1 MQIIITNADGTERTF
16 DCSVQTAAPIANL
29 TRGREWKSIAVI
41 GTADEVKAAFVDGI
55 TYRQQWESAIVAED
69 GTQTSE
75 TQTRDLSDYC
85 VAGDVVDT
93 RDGIVT
99 VYMGRRTPIELLQDE
114 LAAMDAA
121 MQEGV
126 NSVE

>member
-16 DCSVQTAAPIANL
+16 DCPVQQTAPISNL

-55 TYRQQWESAIVAED
+55 TYRQQWESAIIAED
-69 GTQTSE
+69 GTQTTE

-93 RDGIVT
+93 RDGNVT
-99 VYMGRRTPIELLQDE
+99 VYMGRKTEVEKLREQVEVLDVLLGE
-114 LAAMDAA
+114 EA
-121 MQEGV
+121 
-126 NSVE
+126 

>member
-16 DCSVQTAAPIANL
+16 DCPAQPAAPIANL
-29 TRGREWKSIAVI
+29 TRGREWKAISVV

-55 TYRQQWESAIVAED
+55 SYRQQWESAIIAED
-69 GTQTSE
+69 GTHTSE

-93 RDGIVT
+93 RDGNVT
-99 VYMGRRTPIELLQDE
+99 VYMGRKTEVEKLREQVDVLDVLLGE
-114 LAAMDAA
+114 EA
-121 MQEGV
+121 
-126 NSVE
+126 

>member
-1 MQIIITNADGTERTF
+1 MQIIITNADGAERAF
-16 DCSVQTAAPIANL
+16 DCPVQPAAPISNL

-55 TYRQQWESAIVAED
+55 TYRQQWESAIIAED
-69 GTQTSE
+69 GTQTTE

-93 RDGIVT
+93 RDGNVT
-99 VYMGRRTPIELLQDE
+99 VYMGRKTEVEKLREQVDVLDVLLGE
-114 LAAMDAA
+114 EA
-121 MQEGV
+121 
-126 NSVE
+126 

>member
-16 DCSVQTAAPIANL
+16 DCPVKPAAPISNL

-41 GTADEVKAAFVDGI
+41 GTADDVKAAFVDGI
-55 TYRQQWESAIVAED
+55 TYRQQWESSIIAED
-69 GTQTSE
+69 GTQTTE

-93 RDGIVT
+93 RDGNVT
-99 VYMGRRTPIELLQDE
+99 VYMGRKTEVEKLREQVEVLDVLLGE
-114 LAAMDAA
+114 EA
-121 MQEGV
+121 
-126 NSVE
+126 

>member
-16 DCSVQTAAPIANL
+16 DCPVQQAAPISNL

-41 GTADEVKAAFVDGI
+41 GTAEAVRAAFVDGI
-55 TYRQQWESAIVAED
+55 TYRQQWESAIIAED
-69 GTQTSE
+69 GTQTTE

-93 RDGIVT
+93 RDGNVT
-99 VYMGRRTPIELLQDE
+99 VYMGRKTEVEKLQEQVEVLDVLLGE
-114 LAAMDAA
+114 EA
-121 MQEGV
+121 
-126 NSVE
+126 

>member
-1 MQIIITNADGTERTF
+1 MQIIITNADGTERSF
-16 DCSVQTAAPIANL
+16 DCPVQPAAPIANL

-55 TYRQQWESAIVAED
+55 VYRQQWESAVIAED
-69 GTQTSE
+69 GTQTTE

-93 RDGIVT
+93 RDGNVT
-99 VYMGRRTPIELLQDE
+99 VYMGRKTEVEKLREQVDVLDVLLGE
-114 LAAMDAA
+114 EA
-121 MQEGV
+121 
-126 NSVE
+126 

>member
-1 MQIIITNADGTERTF
+1 MQIIITHADGTERAF
-16 DCSVQTAAPIANL
+16 DCPVQPAAPISNL

-55 TYRQQWESAIVAED
+55 TYRQQWESAVIAED
-69 GTQTSE
+69 GTQTTE

-93 RDGIVT
+93 RDGNVT
-99 VYMGRRTPIELLQDE
+99 VYMGRKTEVEKLREQVDVLDVLLGE
-114 LAAMDAA
+114 EA
-121 MQEGV
+121 
-126 NSVE
+126 

>member
-16 DCSVQTAAPIANL
+16 DCPVQPAAPISNL
-29 TRGREWKSIAVI
+29 TRGREWKSISVI

-55 TYRQQWESAIVAED
+55 TYRQQWESAIIAED
-69 GTQTSE
+69 GTQTTE

-93 RDGIVT
+93 RDGNVT
-99 VYMGRRTPIELLQDE
+99 VYMGRKTEVEKLREQVDVLDVLLGE
-114 LAAMDAA
+114 EA
-121 MQEGV
+121 
-126 NSVE
+126 

>member
-16 DCSVQTAAPIANL
+16 DCPVQPAAPISNL
-29 TRGREWKSIAVI
+29 TREREWKSIAVI

-55 TYRQQWESAIVAED
+55 TYRQQWESAVIAED

-93 RDGIVT
+93 RDGNVT
-99 VYMGRRTPIELLQDE
+99 VYMGRKTEVEKLREQVDVLDVLLGE
-114 LAAMDAA
+114 EA
-121 MQEGV
+121 
-126 NSVE
+126 

>member
-16 DCSVQTAAPIANL
+16 GCPVQTAAPISNL

-55 TYRQQWESAIVAED
+55 TYRQQWDSAIIAED
-69 GTQTSE
+69 GTQTTE

-93 RDGIVT
+93 RDGNVT
-99 VYMGRRTPIELLQDE
+99 VYMGRKTEVEKLREQVDVLDVLLGE
-114 LAAMDAA
+114 EA
-121 MQEGV
+121 
-126 NSVE
+126 

>member
-16 DCSVQTAAPIANL
+16 DCPVQTAAPISNL

-41 GTADEVKAAFVDGI
+41 GTADEVKTAFVDGI
-55 TYRQQWESAIVAED
+55 TYRQQWESAIIAED
-69 GTQTSE
+69 GTQTTE

-93 RDGIVT
+93 RDGNVT
-99 VYMGRRTPIELLQDE
+99 VYMGRKTEVEKLREQVDVLDVLLGE
-114 LAAMDAA
+114 EA
-121 MQEGV
+121 
-126 NSVE
+126 

>member
-16 DCSVQTAAPIANL
+16 DCPVQTAAPISNL

-41 GTADEVKAAFVDGI
+41 GTADEVKTAFVDGI
-55 TYRQQWESAIVAED
+55 TYRQQWESAIIAED
-69 GTQTSE
+69 GTQTTE

-93 RDGIVT
+93 RDGNVT
-99 VYMGRRTPIELLQDE
+99 VYMGRKTEVEKLREQVEVLDVLLGE
-114 LAAMDAA
+114 EA
-121 MQEGV
+121 
-126 NSVE
+126 

>member
-16 DCSVQTAAPIANL
+16 DCPVQPAAPISNL
-29 TRGREWKSIAVI
+29 TRGREWKSIAVV

-55 TYRQQWESAIVAED
+55 TYRQQWESEVISED
-69 GTQTSE
+69 GTQTTE

-93 RDGIVT
+93 RDGNVT
-99 VYMGRRTPIELLQDE
+99 VYMGRKTEVEKLREQVEVLDVLLGE
-114 LAAMDAA
+114 EA
-121 MQEGV
+121 
-126 NSVE
+126 

>member
-1 MQIIITNADGTERTF
+1 MQIIITRADGTERTF
-16 DCSVQTAAPIANL
+16 DCPVQQTAPIANL
-29 TRGREWKSIAVI
+29 TRGREWKAISVV

-55 TYRQQWESAIVAED
+55 TYRQQWESAVIAED

-93 RDGIVT
+93 RDGNVT
-99 VYMGRRTPIELLQDE
+99 VYMGRKTEVEKLREQVEVLDVLLGE
-114 LAAMDAA
+114 EA
-121 MQEGV
+121 
-126 NSVE
+126 

>member
-1 MQIIITNADGTERTF
+1 MQIIITNADGTERSF
-16 DCSVQTAAPIANL
+16 DCPVKTAAPISNL

-55 TYRQQWESAIVAED
+55 TYRQQWESAIIAED
-69 GTQTSE
+69 GTQTTE

-93 RDGIVT
+93 RDGNVT
-99 VYMGRRTPIELLQDE
+99 VYMGRKTEVEKLREQVDVLDVLLGE
-114 LAAMDAA
+114 EA
-121 MQEGV
+121 
-126 NSVE
+126 

>member
-1 MQIIITNADGTERTF
+1 MQIIITNVDGTERTF
-16 DCSVQTAAPIANL
+16 DCPVQQAAPISNL

-55 TYRQQWESAIVAED
+55 TYRQQWESAVIAED
-69 GTQTSE
+69 GTQTTE

-93 RDGIVT
+93 RDGNVT
-99 VYMGRRTPIELLQDE
+99 VYMGRKTEVEKLREQVEVLDVLLGE
-114 LAAMDAA
+114 EA
-121 MQEGV
+121 
-126 NSVE
+126 

>member
-1 MQIIITNADGTERTF
+1 MQIIITRADGTERTF
-16 DCSVQTAAPIANL
+16 DCPVQQAAPISNL

-55 TYRQQWESAIVAED
+55 TYRQQWESAIIAED
-69 GTQTSE
+69 GTQTTE

-93 RDGIVT
+93 RNGNVT
-99 VYMGRRTPIELLQDE
+99 VYMGRKTEVEKLREQVDVLGVLLGE
-114 LAAMDAA
+114 EA
-121 MQEGV
+121 
-126 NSVE
+126 

>member
-1 MQIIITNADGTERTF
+1 MQIIITNADGTERAF
-16 DCSVQTAAPIANL
+16 DCPVQTAAPISNL

-55 TYRQQWESAIVAED
+55 TYRQQWESAIIGD
-69 GTQTSE
+69 GGVQSTE

-93 RDGIVT
+93 RDGNVT
-99 VYMGRRTPIELLQDE
+99 VYMGRKTEVEKLREQVEVLDVLLGE
-114 LAAMDAA
+114 EA
-121 MQEGV
+121 
-126 NSVE
+126 

>member
-16 DCSVQTAAPIANL
+16 DCPVQPAAPILNL

-55 TYRQQWESAIVAED
+55 TYRQQWESAIIAED
-69 GTQTSE
+69 GTQTTE

-93 RDGIVT
+93 RDGNVT
-99 VYMGRRTPIELLQDE
+99 VYMGRKTEVEKLREQVDVLDVLLGE
-114 LAAMDAA
+114 EA
-121 MQEGV
+121 
-126 NSVE
+126 

>member
-16 DCSVQTAAPIANL
+16 ECPVQTAAPISNL
-29 TRGREWKSIAVI
+29 TRGREWKSIYVT

-55 TYRQQWESAIVAED
+55 TYRQQWESAIIAED
-69 GTQTSE
+69 GTQTTE

-93 RDGIVT
+93 RDGNVT
-99 VYMGRRTPIELLQDE
+99 VYMGRKTEVEKLREQVDVLDVLLGE
-114 LAAMDAA
+114 EA
-121 MQEGV
+121 
-126 NSVE
+126 

>member
-16 DCSVQTAAPIANL
+16 DCPVQTAAPIANL
-29 TRGREWKSIAVI
+29 TRGREWKAIAVI

-55 TYRQQWESAIVAED
+55 TYRQQWESAIIAED
-69 GTQTSE
+69 GTQTTE

-93 RDGIVT
+93 RDGNVT
-99 VYMGRRTPIELLQDE
+99 VYMGRKTEVEKLREQVEVLDVLLGE
-114 LAAMDAA
+114 EA
-121 MQEGV
+121 
-126 NSVE
+126 

>member
-16 DCSVQTAAPIANL
+16 DCPVQTAAPISNL

-55 TYRQQWESAIVAED
+55 TYRQQWESAVIAED

-93 RDGIVT
+93 RDGNVT
-99 VYMGRRTPIELLQDE
+99 VYMGRKTEVEKLREQVEVLDVLLGE
-114 LAAMDAA
+114 EA
-121 MQEGV
+121 
-126 NSVE
+126 

>member
-16 DCSVQTAAPIANL
+16 DCPVQPAAPISNL
-29 TRGREWKSIAVI
+29 TRCREWKSIAVI

-55 TYRQQWESAIVAED
+55 TYRQQWESAIIAED
-69 GTQTSE
+69 GTQTTE

-93 RDGIVT
+93 RDGNVT
-99 VYMGRRTPIELLQDE
+99 VYMGRKTEVEKLREQVEVLDVLLGE
-114 LAAMDAA
+114 EA
-121 MQEGV
+121 
-126 NSVE
+126 

>member
-16 DCSVQTAAPIANL
+16 DCPVQPTAPIANL

-55 TYRQQWESAIVAED
+55 TYRQQWESAVIAED

-93 RDGIVT
+93 RDGNVT
-99 VYMGRRTPIELLQDE
+99 VYMGRKTEVEKLREQVDVLDVLLGE
-114 LAAMDAA
+114 EA
-121 MQEGV
+121 
-126 NSVE
+126 